1 MNNNNNKL
9 LNSFA
14 LEFLSNKI
22 CDPLGLEPCSDLNY
36 LDWDSTQF
44 NLTPLS
50 YYNFTIVKLKSV
62 VFSLESN
69 TSIRHLYI
77 FNCYGECIFDSEID
91 IDFLNNLNNQVFS
104 LDDRLYEWKNEMLY
118 ACKKDSVEKRYNLSS
133 ATYCMHI
140 SDNNIFPQL

>member
-50 YYNFTIVKLKSV
+50 YYNFTLVKLKSV

-69 TSIRHLYI
+69 TSIRHFYI

-104 LDDRLYEWKNEMLY
+104 LDDTLYEWKNEMLY
-118 ACKKDSVEKRYNLSS
+118 ACKKDSEEKRYNLSS